1 MGSGSGEIFQKEPKK
16 YSSSNNFVIQVTFRL
31 RQELRVV
38 VHSAVETSKCLF
50 LVSLSLSLSLSLSS
64 ISLFLSVSWI
74 EIKWE

>member
-50 LVSLSLSLSLSLSS
+50 LVSLSLSLSS